1 MMRRRVLWAVILLPV
16 VVLLAVMAVAGWL
29 LFTDSGGRW
38 ALQQVPGLEVVGYE
52 GSLGGAWRAERVV
65 YDDGLGTR
73 ARVEGAEIAWSPGC
87 LFTLELCVD
96 RLHASRVALSLPEG
110 EASEGAGEAIELP
123 AIRLPLSV
131 SVADL
136 DVGRITWNDTLII
149 EAIES
154 SATLSSGTLQLDSLR
169 VTREGLDA
177 SAEGTLEMRGDWPVD
192 LALDLVYDTGT
203 DFPGEMDLTGE
214 LAGTVTALDVMAR
227 MSRPWQARLEGRV
240 NPLEPGVP
248 AQARLT
254 AERFAATPDLPSH
267 YALTD
272 LVLDAQGDLED
283 GWSVEGDAVLATEPG
298 LDVSLEGHTTTGQ
311 ARIEQLTVSDGEG
324 RPRSLGLNGAR
335 VSWAE
340 GLTASGSL
348 DWHYF
353 PWQRLVPELPGV
365 PVAVSDAGLDFTL
378 EDGEYS
384 GRLDAQLFTREGPV
398 WLRTPI
404 DGDFGRARFEGL
416 GLASAL
422 GRATG
427 NLGVGWSGG
436 FEWRTDLAL
445 ENLLPGRRQPELD
458 GVLSGRLTSSGRMT
472 DDGPDGNGRL
482 ELAGSLRGQALWLN
496 TGVRLQGE
504 QWEVPAL
511 ELRFGDNGIRGSA
524 RQADQLQA
532 ELEWNLPVLA
542 QFWSGLEGQLEGH
555 ASGRNLLGE
564 PKGTMVFSAQDLE
577 LAEYGV
583 ELRKMEG
590 EADLADDG
598 AARARVDFSALEAR
612 EQQLESGQ
620 FRLAGSLPD
629 HEMGL
634 SLRHQQGSLRL
645 SAAGAWGSE
654 GWQGTLNGGGIALP
668 GQHWLMA
675 TPARLTLARDGE
687 AHLGAHCWHW
697 GGARLCSGDQRLNP
711 APSLRLGIA
720 NLPTRAF
727 QPFLPP
733 TFRWEETLN
742 AHASLELDEQ
752 GPRGRAWI
760 DAGSGQVELRREV
773 DPDNLDAE
781 VDEQEGEQAWQWL
794 PFEYNQLRV
803 AADLGPERTK
813 VTADLAGPEVGQ
825 LDLDTALR
833 PLEEGMPVAGQLNL
847 DALDLALIRP
857 FLDLDTVEGQLAGRL
872 DVSGPM
878 ASPAMQGEVTLSE
891 GEIRDPRLPLP
902 LSELGATARISGT
915 EARIN
920 GDWRSG
926 EKGQGRVEGTAS
938 WADGPR
944 AELSLVAESLPV
956 SVPPYAELTVFPD
969 LMLRYGEDGVGVS
982 GQVRVP
988 SGSVVIES
996 LPESAVGVSSDAV
1009 VEGEEPGA
1017 GPIPLS
1023 LDLDVRIGQE
1033 RVDFNGFGVTGNLEG
1048 RLNLAD
1054 DMVANGNLN
1063 LRNGRYQLYG
1073 QDLRIR
1079 RATLLFSGPI
1089 DRPFLDVEAV
1099 RIVDD
1104 VTAGIRLTGPADEPR
1119 SEIFSEPPMSQQ
1131 QALAYLTLGRPLE
1144 SEGDSYAMER
1154 AAINLGLARTAPLTR
1169 EIGERVG
1176 IEDLQL
1182 ETEGQGEDASVVA
1195 SGYLTDR
1202 LSLRYGVGLFQPV
1215 SRMALRYDL
1224 SRNLYLEA
1232 ASGLASSLD
1241 LFYQT
1246 DFGKPGD

>member
-1 MMRRRVLWAVILLPV
+1 MRRRVLLGIVLLPV
-16 VVLLAVMAVAGWL
+16 VALLAVMAVAGWL
-29 LFTDSGGRW
+29 LFTESGGRW
-38 ALQQVPGLEVVGYE
+38 AIQQVPGLEVAGYE
-52 GSLGGAWRAERVV
+52 GSLGSAWRAERVV
-65 YDDGLGTR
+65 YDDGQGTE
-73 ARVEGAEIAWSPGC
+73 ARLEEMELAWSPGC

-96 RLHASRVALSLPEG
+96 RLHAGRVALSLPEG
-110 EASEGAGEAIELP
+110 EASEASGDAIELP

-131 SVADL
+131 SITDL
-136 DVGRITWNDTLII
+136 DVGRISWNDTLIL

-154 SATLSSGTLQLDSLR
+154 RATFSSGTLQLDSLQ
-169 VTREGLDA
+169 VTREGLQA
-177 SAEGTLEMRGDWPVD
+177 SAGGSLEMRGDWPVNM
-192 LALDLVYDTGT
+192 ALELGYDTGT
-203 DFPGEMDLTGE
+203 DFPGELNLTAE
-214 LAGTVTALDVMAR
+214 LGGTVSALYVMAR
-227 MSRPWQARLEGRV
+227 MSRPWQARLQGRV

-248 AQARLT
+248 AEARLT
-254 AERFAATPDLPSH
+254 AEHFAATPDLPSH
-267 YALTD
+267 YALSD
-272 LVLDAQGDLED
+272 LVLDASGDLDE
-283 GWSVEGDAVLATEPG
+283 GWSVAGNAVLATQPG

-311 ARIEQLTVSDGEG
+311 ARISQLAISDGRG
-324 RPRSLGLNGAR
+324 RARSLVLNGGR
-335 VSWAE
+335 VSWTD
-340 GLTASGSL
+340 GLNASGSL

-353 PWQRLVPELPGV
+353 PWQRLVPDLPAV
-365 PVAVSDAGLDFTL
+365 PVAVSDAGLDFAL
-378 EDGEYS
+378 EDGEYK

-398 WLRTPI
+398 WLRTPVE
-404 DGDFGRARFEGL
+404 GDFARARLEGL

-422 GRATG
+422 GRAAG
-427 NLGVGWSGG
+427 NLGVGWSEGL
-436 FEWRTDLAL
+436 EWRTDLAL
-445 ENLLPGRRQPELD
+445 ENLLPGRRLPELD
-458 GVLSGRLTSSGRMT
+458 GVLRGRLTSSGRMA
-472 DDGPDGNGRL
+472 DDGPDGDGSL
-482 ELAGSLRGQALWLN
+482 ELAGSLRGQALWLK
-496 TGVRLQGE
+496 TGIRLKGE
-504 QWEVPAL
+504 HWEVPAL
-511 ELRFGDNGIRGSA
+511 ELRFGDNGINGSA
-524 RQADQLQA
+524 RQTEQLQA

-542 QFWSGLEGQLEGH
+542 QFWSGLEGQLEGR
-555 ASGRNLLGE
+555 ASGRHLLGDA
-564 PKGTMVFSAQDLE
+564 KGSMTFSAGDLVLE
-577 LAEYGV
+577 EHGI
-583 ELRKMEG
+583 ELRRLQG

-598 AARARVDFSALEAR
+598 AARARVDFSELEAR
-612 EQQLESGQ
+612 EQRLESGQ
-620 FRLAGSLPD
+620 LRVDGSLAA
-629 HEMGL
+629 HELGL
-634 SLRHQQGSLRL
+634 SLRHREGSLRL
-645 SAAGAWGSE
+645 SALGAWGRE
-654 GWQGTLNGGGIALP
+654 GWEATFNGGGIAIP

-687 AHLGAHCWHW
+687 AHLGSHCWRW
-697 GGARLCSGDQRLNP
+697 GGARLCTGDQRLNP
-711 APSLRLGIA
+711 APSLKLGIA
-720 NLPTRAF
+720 DLPTRAF
-727 QPFLPP
+727 RPFLPP
-733 TFRWEETLN
+733 TLRWEDTLD
-742 AHASLELDEQ
+742 AHATLELDEQ

-773 DPDNLDAE
+773 DPDNLDAQ

-794 PFEYNQLRV
+794 PFEYSRLRV
-803 AADLGPERTK
+803 AADLEPERTR
-813 VTADLAGPEVGQ
+813 VTADLAGPEIGQ

-833 PLEEGMPVAGQLNL
+833 PLEKGMPVDGQLNL
-847 DALDLALIRP
+847 EALDLALIRP
-857 FLDLDTVEGQLAGRL
+857 FLDLDTVEGRLAGAL
-872 DVSGPM
+872 AFSGPV
-878 ASPAMQGEVTLSE
+878 ASPSVQGEVKLSG
-891 GEIRDPRLPLP
+891 GELRDPRLPLP
-902 LSELGATARISGT
+902 LSELDATARISGT
-915 EARIN
+915 QARIEGN
-920 GDWRSG
+920 WRSG
-926 EKGQGRVEGTAS
+926 EQGQGRIEGSAS
-938 WADGPR
+938 WNDGPS

-969 LMLRYGEDGVGVS
+969 LMLRYGTEGVGVS

-1009 VEGEEPGA
+1009 VKGEEPGP
-1017 GPIPLS
+1017 GPIPLA
-1023 LDLDVRIGQE
+1023 LDLDVLIGEE

-1063 LRNGRYQLYG
+1063 LRNGRYELYG

-1089 DRPFLDVEAV
+1089 DRPFLDIEAV

-1182 ETEGQGEDASVVA
+1182 ETEGRGEEASVVA
-1195 SGYLTDR
+1195 SGYLTER

-1224 SRNLYLEA
+1224 TRSLYLEA

-1241 LFYQT
+1241 LFYRT